1 MEEENRG
8 MLLCTV
14 SIKYLLDGVTF
25 VSTAF
30 NMLAWSLDVAGDLVG
45 FHTKTHNCAVAMNLS
60 ILLSCGLTPIVYMA
74 GGQDTVKQTTSS
86 GEKKKISDRIIA
98 ALKRENI

>member
-1 MEEENRG
+1 ME
-8 MLLCTV
+8 
-14 SIKYLLDGVTF
+14 ITF

-45 FHTKTHNCAVAMNLS
+45 FLTKTKTHNYAVAMNLS
-60 ILLSCGLTPIVYMA
+60 ILLSCGLAPIVYMA

-98 ALKRENI
+98 ALKRGNI